1 VGAALGVNPGRYVNT
16 QAVIWVGFH
25 VFVVAMLAIDL
36 GLFHRK
42 AHVVK
47 PKEAGIWTG
56 VWISLSLLF
65 CAGLGYFRGQEP
77 ALQWLTAYLV
87 EYALSV
93 DNLFV
98 FLVVFSYFR
107 VAPEHQ
113 HRVLF
118 WGIVGAFIMR
128 ATLIITGTALVSRFH
143 WLMYLFGAF
152 LIFTGLKMLLSKSDH
167 EGADPEQQAVVRFA
181 RRVLPVSQQGQGAH
195 FFLRED
201 GRLKVTPLFLV
212 LLVVEATDLLF
223 ALDSIPAVLG
233 ITQDPF
239 IAYTS
244 NVCAILGLRSLFFL
258 VASLMEKF
266 HFLKVGLSLILCFV
280 GGKMLAT
287 FFHIKL
293 HEALSLG
300 IIVLI
305 LAASVG
311 ASLLWPKPP
320 EGPGG
325 TGLEAP
331 EAHPPHGGP
340 AGT

>member
-1 VGAALGVNPGRYVNT
+1 VNT
-16 QAVIWVGFH
+16 QVALWVGFH
-25 VFVVAMLAIDL
+25 VFVVSMLAIDL

-42 AHVVK
+42 AHAVK

-65 CAGLGYFRGQEP
+65 CAGLAYFRGQEP
-77 ALQWLTAYLV
+77 GLQWLTAYLV

-152 LIFTGLKMLLSKSDH
+152 LVFTGIKMLLSRE
-167 EGADPEQQAVVRFA
+167 EGEAADPEQQAVVRFA
-181 RRVLPVSQQGQGAH
+181 RRVLPVTRQSSGSH
-195 FFLRED
+195 FFVKED

-287 FFHIKL
+287 YFHIKL
-293 HEALSLG
+293 PEFASLG
-300 IIVLI
+300 IIVL
-305 LAASVG
+305 LLGASVG
-311 ASLLWPKPP
+311 ASLLWPKQP
-320 EGPGG
+320 EPGPGG
-325 TGLEAP
+325 PDSKASEPGRDGERI
-331 EAHPPHGGP
+331 GM
-340 AGT
+340 